1 LNENNILFKEILTK
15 HMFSAIDEISEK
27 NLTFNI
33 TQFKSIVNS
42 AINHKIKGQEKDLSY
57 EVKSRFSGRGRAW
70 AKIKI
75 DESCET
81 WLKLK
86 NHLSVESPDVDFNL
100 YTDMLDLFTSKGF
113 GWVRYSGSNSRT
125 TNFKIR
131 YLGGKNTKGINLSL
145 NNETAI
151 NLENLDGVPHK
162 LGLEEGMFEKSIKKE
177 KIEIEVSK
185 EELNSFG
192 IQTLESFLKEDV

>member
-1 LNENNILFKEILTK
+1 MKSSILEKYQDSNKLPLSIKERIKDVLTE
-15 HMFSAIDEISEK
+15 DEAYAADE
-27 NLTFNI
+27 L
-33 TQFKSIVNS
+33 V
-42 AINHKIKGQEKDLSY
+42 DLSERILLELASVGISIY
-57 EVKSRFSGRGRAW
+57 LSQ
-70 AKIKI
+70 
-75 DESCET
+75 
-81 WLKLK
+81 K
-86 NHLSVESPDVDFNL
+86 NQKDVYNDFI
-100 YTDMLDLFTSKGF
+100 LDLFTSKGF

-151 NLENLDGVPHK
+151 NLENLEGVPHK
-162 LGLEEGMFEKSIKKE
+162 LGLEEGIFEKSIKKE

-192 IQTLESFLKEDV
+192 IQTLESFLKEDA